1 MEIVFTRPMTAI
13 YNKFAINFHEMEHSK
28 TQSLVNP
35 NKAGDCE
42 DSFFW
47 GCGGGGSGGVNL
59 TTPSYFK
66 KNLSNINITLYYY

>member
-47 GCGGGGSGGVNL
+47 GLGGGGRGES
-59 TTPSYFK
+59 
-66 KNLSNINITLYYY
+66 I